1 MKGYWHLPAF
11 ALVISSLTIIFE
23 VFYFAILYLLW
34 LYYLFYKNRLKTFH
48 VLFSVVVLML
58 FLFYIPKIVPPD
70 ENHELLLKSSFIG
83 KIKSPL
89 EKTDKFVR
97 LIFQEEQS
105 KEKILLYHFLNKEE
119 IEEETLKPLKYGAI
133 CKISGEI
140 KLPDSST
147 NPGQF
152 NYQKYLLERGISF
165 EIKLPS
171 LEHIDCSGFHPLHL
185 IYSLRH
191 KAISYTKALL
201 SKETSAWINALVLGD
216 DSLITKEIKEIFNR
230 WSLSHILAISGL
242 HVGLVIGLL
251 YVGLVKFN
259 LMTRERAEIIIII
272 FLPFYALLAGGA
284 PSVWRASLMGLIF
297 LILSKLQIKYSVTDI
312 LSIIFITLV
321 TFDRYIIYNI
331 GFQFSFLVTFGLF
344 LSRKWFL
351 HTSSKFWQLMKIS
364 FISQMIITP
373 LQLHYFYF
381 FQPLSI
387 LANLFVVPYF
397 SLFVIPTMFIL
408 LIISPIF
415 PRLALTIDQLF
426 LPIHKLFLKAIKVF
440 DQYLNQPWIL
450 GELDLIPS
458 LIYFGLLLW
467 MMKTLEQNQL
477 KQSFT
482 ISVFLVSLLFLVSIK
497 PYFSAE
503 GYVTMLDIGQGDA
516 FIIELPHR
524 KGVIFVDAGASF
536 SFDTYEVKDKIYK
549 QILEPYLFSRGI
561 SSIDAIIVSHEDL
574 DHNGSIPFLVENL
587 SVKQIIVSEFYKF
600 NEKEEEAILN
610 NEVMVKRVK
619 ADETFSIKSHPFKV
633 LSPNID
639 RKDDNDNSLV
649 VLTNLGGKRWLF
661 TGDISKD
668 VEKEITNRYKNL
680 RIDILKVAHHGS
692 KTSSD
697 EQFIRQ
703 LNPSFALIPVGR
715 KNRYGHPSTEVLDT
729 MEGIRIL
736 RSDFHGAVQY
746 RFKKDRGVFKTYL
759 ESKRD

>member
-1 MKGYWHLPAF
+1 MKGYWHVPAF

-23 VFYFAILYLLW
+23 AFHFAVIYLLW

-58 FLFYIPKIVPPD
+58 FLLYIPKIVPAD
-70 ENHELLLKSSFIG
+70 ENHELLFKASFIG

-89 EKTDKFVR
+89 EETDKFVR
-97 LIFQEEQS
+97 FIFQEEQS
-105 KEKILLYHFLNKEE
+105 KEKVIIYYFLNKQE
-119 IEEETLKPLKYGAI
+119 IEEEDLKPLKYGAI

-140 KLPDSST
+140 NLPDSST

-165 EIKLPS
+165 ELKLSS
-171 LEHIDCSGFHPLHL
+171 LEHLHCSGSHPLHL
-185 IYSLRH
+185 IYSLRNN
-191 KAISYTKALL
+191 AISYTKEIL
-201 SKETSAWINALVLGD
+201 SKETSAWLNALVLGD
-216 DSLITKEIKEIFNR
+216 DSLIPRETTELFNR
-230 WSLSHILAISGL
+230 WGLSHILAISGL

-259 LMTRERAEIIIII
+259 LMTRERAENVIVI

-321 TFDRYIIYNI
+321 AFDRYIIYNI
-331 GFQFSFLVTFGLF
+331 GFQFSFLVTFGLL

-364 FISQMIITP
+364 FISQMIIIP
-373 LQLHYFYF
+373 LQLYYFYY

-387 LANLFVVPYF
+387 IANMLVVPYF

-415 PRLALTIDQLF
+415 PRFALTIDQLF
-426 LPIHKLFLKAIKVF
+426 VPIHKFLLNSINVF
-440 DQYLNQPWIL
+440 DQYLNQPWVL
-450 GELDLIPS
+450 GEIPVILS
-458 LIYFGLLLW
+458 IFYYGLLILI
-467 MMKTLEQNQL
+467 MKKLEQNQL
-477 KQSFT
+477 KQSFAV
-482 ISVFLVSLLFLVSIK
+482 SVLLVGLLFLISIK
-497 PYFSAE
+497 PYLSAE

-516 FIIELPHR
+516 FIIELPNR
-524 KGVIFVDAGASF
+524 NGVIFVDAGANF
-536 SFDTYEVKDKIYK
+536 SFDTYEVKDNIYK

-600 NEKEEEAILN
+600 NDKEKETILN
-610 NEVMVKRVK
+610 NKVRVKRVK
-619 ADETFSIKSHPFKV
+619 ADEIFSVKNQPFKV

-639 RKDDNDNSLV
+639 RNDYNDNSLV

-680 RIDILKVAHHGS
+680 RVDILKVAHHGS

-703 LNPSFALIPVGR
+703 LKPSIALIPVGR
-715 KNRYGHPSTEVLDT
+715 NNRYGHPSTEVLDT
-729 MEGIRIL
+729 MEGMRIL
-736 RSDFHGAVQY
+736 RSDLHGAVQY
-746 RFKKDRGVFKTYL
+746 RYKKDRGVFITYL
-759 ESKRD
+759 KSKRD